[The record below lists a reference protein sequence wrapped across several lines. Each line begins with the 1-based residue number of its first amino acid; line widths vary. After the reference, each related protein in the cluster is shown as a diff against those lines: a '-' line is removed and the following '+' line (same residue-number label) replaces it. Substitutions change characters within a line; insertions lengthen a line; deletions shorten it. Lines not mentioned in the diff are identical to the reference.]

1 MGNGKQINW
10 RSRLMKF
17 AWVSVFNT
25 FFHFSIF
32 SERSCDIRDEP
43 GLTGDSLLSV
53 AVHHQ
58 NVEAEFEG
66 HKEDRNEM
74 GEHSNIR

>member
-1 MGNGKQINW
+1 MNFGW
-10 RSRLMKF
+10 R
-17 AWVSVFNT
+17 SVFNT
-25 FFHFSIF
+25 FFHFSICW
-32 SERSCDIRDEP
+32 ERPCDIRDEP
-43 GLTGDSLLSV
+43 GLTSDSLLSV
-53 AVHHQ
+53 AVHPQ